1 MSRAFPNFPTSQP
14 LNFWCVEGFV
24 DMKRCLAAALLLSV
38 AVALNAGPLA
48 AAEPVFPRPTGAVN
62 DFANVIP
69 AAERDAMETL
79 AREVLQKTGTAVVV
93 ATVPTVGDR
102 TADDYAT
109 RLYEAW
115 GIGKRGEDK
124 GVLILLALK
133 ERRVR
138 IETGYGV
145 EGILPDGVA
154 GEILRLH
161 VIPHLKQGD
170 YGKGLSNAMSAVS
183 DVIARNAGVTLT
195 GKPRM
200 QPARPAGE
208 TPVSPFT
215 LMLFFIV
222 VLLLLFTETGR
233 HLLALLLFD
242 GSGRSGRRYGGSYYG
257 GGWGGGSSGGFGGF
271 GGGFGGFG
279 GGMSGG
285 GGAGGDF

>member
-1 MSRAFPNFPTSQP
+1 MAR
-14 LNFWCVEGFV
+14 
-24 DMKRCLAAALLLSV
+24 RLAAALLLFV
-38 AVALNAGPLA
+38 AVVLHA
-48 AAEPVFPRPTGAVN
+48 ATLCAAVPVFPRPAGAVN

-69 AAERDAMETL
+69 PDQRAAMENL

-93 ATVPTVGDR
+93 ATVPTVGDMV
-102 TADDYAT
+102 ADDYAT

-145 EGILPDGVA
+145 EGILPDGVV

-161 VIPHLKQGD
+161 VIPHLKQDD
-170 YGKGLSNAMSAVS
+170 YGKGLLNAMTAVS
-183 DVIARNAGVTLT
+183 DVIARNAGATLT
-195 GKPRM
+195 GRPQM
-200 QPARPAGE
+200 QPARPTGGVS
-208 TPVSPFT
+208 VSPFT
-215 LMLFFIV
+215 LLLILVVVVLFLFTEMGRQILAMLFFS
-222 VLLLLFTETGR
+222 
-233 HLLALLLFD
+233 
-242 GSGRSGRRYGGSYYG
+242 GSGRGRHYGGTYYG

-271 GGGFGGFG
+271 SGGFGGFG

>member
-1 MSRAFPNFPTSQP
+1 
-14 LNFWCVEGFV
+14 
-24 DMKRCLAAALLLSV
+24 MKRSLAPALLLLLAIV
-38 AVALNAGPLA
+38 FLAGPA
-48 AAEPVFPRPTGAVN
+48 AAADPVFPRPAGAVN
-62 DFANVIP
+62 DFAGVIA
-69 AAERDAMETL
+69 AAERDAMENL
-79 AREVLQKTGTAVVV
+79 AREVLQKAGTAVVV
-93 ATVPTVGDR
+93 ATVPTVGDMA
-102 TADDYAT
+102 ADEYAT
-109 RLYEAW
+109 RLYESW
-115 GIGKRGEDK
+115 GIGKKGEDK

-145 EGILPDGVA
+145 EGILPDGVV

-170 YGKGLSNAMSAVS
+170 YGKGLSNAVTAVS

-195 GKPRM
+195 GRPQM
-200 QPARPAGE
+200 QPARPTGG

-215 LMLFFIV
+215 VLLFFIV

-233 HLLALLLFD
+233 QLLALLFF
-242 GSGRSGRRYGGSYYG
+242 SGAGRGGRHHGGTYY

-271 GGGFGGFG
+271 SGGFGGFG

>member
-1 MSRAFPNFPTSQP
+1 MTGR
-14 LNFWCVEGFV
+14 
-24 DMKRCLAAALLLSV
+24 LAAALFLIV
-38 AVALNAGPLA
+38 AIALLA
-48 AAEPVFPRPTGAVN
+48 APALAEEPVFPRPTGAVN

-69 AAERDAMETL
+69 AAERESMEAL

-102 TADDYAT
+102 SADDYAT
-109 RLYEAW
+109 RLYESW
-115 GIGKRGEDK
+115 GIGKKGEDK

-145 EGILPDGVA
+145 EGILPDGVV

-183 DVIARNAGVTLT
+183 DVIARSAGVTLT
-195 GKPRM
+195 GRPQM
-200 QPARPAGE
+200 QPARPTGG

-215 LMLFFIV
+215 LMLLFIV
-222 VLLLLFTETGR
+222 VALLLFTETGR
-233 HLLALLLFD
+233 QLLAMLFFS
-242 GSGRSGRRYGGSYYG
+242 GSGRGGRYSGGTYYG

-271 GGGFGGFG
+271 SGGFGGFG

>member
-1 MSRAFPNFPTSQP
+1 MRRLTTAF
-14 LNFWCVEGFV
+14 LLIFV
-24 DMKRCLAAALLLSV
+24 LAFQAWVCAAAD
-38 AVALNAGPLA
+38 P
-48 AAEPVFPRPTGAVN
+48 PFPRPTGAVN

-69 AAERDAMETL
+69 ADQRAVMENL

-93 ATVPTVGDR
+93 ATVPDVGDMVV
-102 TADDYAT
+102 DDYAT
-109 RLYEAW
+109 RLYESW
-115 GIGKRGEDK
+115 GIGKKGEDK

-145 EGILPDGVA
+145 EGILPDGVV

-161 VIPHLKQGD
+161 VIPLLKQGD
-170 YGKGLSNAMSAVS
+170 YGKGISNAMTAVS

-195 GKPRM
+195 GRPHM
-200 QPARPAGE
+200 QPARPTAGV
-208 TPVSPFT
+208 PVSPFT
-215 LMLFFIV
+215 LLLFLIVVMLF
-222 VLLLLFTETGR
+222 LFTATGR
-233 HLLALLLFD
+233 QILALLLLSSF
-242 GSGRSGRRYGGSYYG
+242 GGGGRSY
-257 GGWGGGSSGGFGGF
+257 GGGSSGGFGGF

>member
-1 MSRAFPNFPTSQP
+1 M
-14 LNFWCVEGFV
+14 
-24 DMKRCLAAALLLSV
+24 MKRLSTALLLV
-38 AVALNAGPLA
+38 LVLALPAGPLDGA
-48 AAEPVFPRPTGAVN
+48 DPVCPRPAGAVN
-62 DFANVIP
+62 DFAGVIP
-69 AAERDAMETL
+69 AGERESMENL

-93 ATVPTVGDR
+93 VTVPTVGDR
-102 TADDYAT
+102 SADDYAT
-109 RLYEAW
+109 RLYESW
-115 GIGKRGEDK
+115 GIGRRGEDK

-145 EGILPDGVA
+145 EGILPDGVV

-170 YGKGLSNAMSAVS
+170 YGKGLSNAMTAVA
-183 DVIARNAGVTLT
+183 DVIARQAGVTLT
-195 GKPRM
+195 GRPQM
-200 QPARPAGE
+200 QPARPTGG

-215 LMLFFIV
+215 LLLFFV
-222 VLLLLFTETGR
+222 VALLLLFTETGR
-233 HLLALLLFD
+233 YILAMLLFD
-242 GSGRSGRRYGGSYYG
+242 GSGGRRYGRTYYG

>member
-1 MSRAFPNFPTSQP
+1 MT
-14 LNFWCVEGFV
+14 
-24 DMKRCLAAALLLSV
+24 KRFLTALLLV
-38 AVALNAGPLA
+38 FLLALPAEPPA
-48 AAEPVFPRPTGAVN
+48 AADPVFPRPIGAVN

-69 AAERDAMETL
+69 AGEREAMENL

-93 ATVPTVGDR
+93 ATVSSVGDMA
-102 TADDYAT
+102 ADEYAT
-109 RLYEAW
+109 RLYESW
-115 GIGKRGEDK
+115 GIGKKGEDK

-161 VIPHLKQGD
+161 VIPHLSRGD
-170 YGKGLSNAMSAVS
+170 YGKGLSNAVTAVS
-183 DVIARNAGVTLT
+183 DVIARQAGVTLT
-195 GKPRM
+195 GRPPM
-200 QPARPAGE
+200 QPARPTGG

-215 LMLFFIV
+215 MILFFIV

-233 HLLALLLFD
+233 YILAMLLFD
-242 GSGRSGRRYGGSYYG
+242 WSGGGRRHRGGRYGGS
-257 GGWGGGSSGGFGGF
+257 WGGGSSGGFGGF

-285 GGAGGDF
+285 GGAGGSY

>member
-1 MSRAFPNFPTSQP
+1 MTGR
-14 LNFWCVEGFV
+14 
-24 DMKRCLAAALLLSV
+24 LAPVLLLLL
-38 AVALNAGPLA
+38 AIMFLAGPAPA
-48 AAEPVFPRPTGAVN
+48 ADPVLPRPSGAVN
-62 DFANVIP
+62 DFAGVIS
-69 AAERDAMETL
+69 AAERESMESL

-161 VIPHLKQGD
+161 VIPLLKQGD
-170 YGKGLSNAMSAVS
+170 YGKGLANAVTAVS
-183 DVIARNAGVTLT
+183 DVIARHAGVTLT
-195 GKPRM
+195 GRPQM

-208 TPVSPFT
+208 TPLSPFT
-215 LMLFFIV
+215 LVLLAV
-222 VLLLLFTETGR
+222 VALLLLFTETGR
-233 HLLALLLFD
+233 HILAMILFD
-242 GSGRSGRRYGGSYYG
+242 GSGRGGGIRYGGR
-257 GGWGGGSSGGFGGF
+257 SSGGFGGF

-279 GGMSGG
+279 DGMSGG
-285 GGAGGDF
+285 GGAGGNF

>member
-1 MSRAFPNFPTSQP
+1 MAR
-14 LNFWCVEGFV
+14 
-24 DMKRCLAAALLLSV
+24 RLAATLLLFV
-38 AVALNAGPLA
+38 AVVLHAVSLC
-48 AAEPVFPRPTGAVN
+48 AAEPVFPRPAGAVN

-69 AAERDAMETL
+69 PDQRAVMENL

-93 ATVPTVGDR
+93 ATVPTVGDMA
-102 TADDYAT
+102 ADDYAT

-145 EGILPDGVA
+145 EGILPDGVV

-170 YGKGLSNAMSAVS
+170 YGKGLLNAMTAVS
-183 DVIARNAGVTLT
+183 EVIARNAGATLT
-195 GKPRM
+195 GRPQM
-200 QPARPAGE
+200 QPARPTGGVS
-208 TPVSPFT
+208 VSPFT
-215 LMLFFIV
+215 LLLFLIVVMLF
-222 VLLLLFTETGR
+222 LFTATGR
-233 HLLALLLFD
+233 QILALLLLSSF
-242 GSGRSGRRYGGSYYG
+242 GGGGRSY
-257 GGWGGGSSGGFGGF
+257 GGGSSGGFGGF
-271 GGGFGGFG
+271 SGGFGGFG

>member
-1 MSRAFPNFPTSQP
+1 MRRLTT
-14 LNFWCVEGFV
+14 
-24 DMKRCLAAALLLSV
+24 ALLLIFV
-38 AVALNAGPLA
+38 LAFQAWVCA
-48 AAEPVFPRPTGAVN
+48 AADPPFPRPTGAVN

-69 AAERDAMETL
+69 ADQRAVMENL

-93 ATVPTVGDR
+93 ATVPDVGDMVV
-102 TADDYAT
+102 DDYAT
-109 RLYEAW
+109 RLYESW
-115 GIGKRGEDK
+115 GIGKKGEDK

-145 EGILPDGVA
+145 EGILPDGVV

-170 YGKGLSNAMSAVS
+170 YGKGISNAMTAVS

-195 GKPRM
+195 GRPQM
-200 QPARPAGE
+200 QPARPTGGV
-208 TPVSPFT
+208 PVSPFT
-215 LMLFFIV
+215 LILLAIVVMLFM
-222 VLLLLFTETGR
+222 FTATGR
-233 HLLALLLFD
+233 QILALLLLSSF
-242 GSGRSGRRYGGSYYG
+242 G
-257 GGWGGGSSGGFGGF
+257 GGGRGGGSSGGFGGF
-271 GGGFGGFG
+271 SGGFGGFG

>member
-1 MSRAFPNFPTSQP
+1 M
-14 LNFWCVEGFV
+14 
-24 DMKRCLAAALLLSV
+24 MKRLSTALLLV
-38 AVALNAGPLA
+38 LVLALPAGPLDGA
-48 AAEPVFPRPTGAVN
+48 DPVFPRPAGAVN
-62 DFANVIP
+62 DFAGVIP
-69 AAERDAMETL
+69 AGERESMENL

-93 ATVPTVGDR
+93 VTVPTVGDR
-102 TADDYAT
+102 SADDYAT
-109 RLYEAW
+109 RLYESW
-115 GIGKRGEDK
+115 GIGRRGEDK

-145 EGILPDGVA
+145 EGILPDGVV

-170 YGKGLSNAMSAVS
+170 YGKGLSNAMTAVA
-183 DVIARNAGVTLT
+183 DVIARQAGVTLT
-195 GKPRM
+195 GRPQM
-200 QPARPAGE
+200 QPARPTGG

-215 LMLFFIV
+215 VLLFFV
-222 VLLLLFTETGR
+222 ALVLLLFTETGR
-233 HLLALLLFD
+233 QILALLFLSSL
-242 GSGRSGRRYGGSYYG
+242 GGGGRSY
-257 GGWGGGSSGGFGGF
+257 GGGSSGGFGGF